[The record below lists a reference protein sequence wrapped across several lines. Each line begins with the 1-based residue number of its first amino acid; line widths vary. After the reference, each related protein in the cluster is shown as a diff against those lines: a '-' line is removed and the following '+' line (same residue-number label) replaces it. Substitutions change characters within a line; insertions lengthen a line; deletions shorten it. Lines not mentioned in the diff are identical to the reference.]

1 MALLPLLAFIIVIAA
16 LAGVWR
22 ARGRGAG
29 AMQSAIMLLVVALV
43 VALAIWFLLQRIH

>member
-1 MALLPLLAFIIVIAA
+1 MTLLPLLAFIIVVAA

-29 AMQSAIMLLVVALV
+29 AMQSAITLLI
-43 VALAIWFLLQRIH
+43 VALAAALAMWFLLQRIH